1 MCVCLTSKFF
11 YPLILLLKTGP
22 QNSTVFHVDKLT
34 CDAGWWVSKTHLLFQ
49 SLQSLPN
56 LRHIWSRKACVRF
69 FLVSVALIGGLFSPK
84 YLKES
89 LGLLAVFQIYSSS
102 PPSLSPLPLE
112 FFYTWDFPCYAGDW
126 FSCCLAASPLPHV
139 SFGYRILYASCRNQ
153 LDRLFKLSLY
163 MLQPGK

>member
-102 PPSLSPLPLE
+102 PPSLSPPPLGV
-112 FFYTWDFPCYAGDW
+112 FLHMGFPLLCW
-126 FSCCLAASPLPHV
+126 RLVQLLLSCKPSSSCVILIQNSLCLMQKSI
-139 SFGYRILYASCRNQ
+139 GQII
-153 LDRLFKLSLY
+153 
-163 MLQPGK
+163 